1 MSTNHDEKLVA
12 DRRDFLKLATIGTAT
27 SGIALVA
34 GGGAAAEERTDLNG
48 SGYQETGHVKAYYDL
63 ARF

>member
-12 DRRDFLKLATIGTAT
+12 DRRDFLKLATVGTAT

-34 GGGAAAEERTDLNG
+34 GSAAVAKEAPDVKT
-48 SGYQETGHVKAYYDL
+48 SGYQETDHVKSYYDL

>member
-12 DRRDFLKLATIGTAT
+12 DRRDFLKMATVGTAT

-34 GGGAAAEERTDLNG
+34 GSAAVAKEELDVDT